1 MKRPGRDRGDSLTGA
16 NFSFPLLGRRD
27 LRREGNSLIKLAM
40 SKKTV
45 FDNENTRTEVYGFL
59 KDVKFFEMKVYRN
72 FIPKHK
78 GNLILTEFHSLLFRG
93 GSGCVGDN
101 RASSLFP

>member
-40 SKKTV
+40 SKKRCFITKTQGKKYKV
-45 FDNENTRTEVYGFL
+45 F
-59 KDVKFFEMKVYRN
+59 
-72 FIPKHK
+72 
-78 GNLILTEFHSLLFRG
+78 
-93 GSGCVGDN
+93 
-101 RASSLFP
+101 